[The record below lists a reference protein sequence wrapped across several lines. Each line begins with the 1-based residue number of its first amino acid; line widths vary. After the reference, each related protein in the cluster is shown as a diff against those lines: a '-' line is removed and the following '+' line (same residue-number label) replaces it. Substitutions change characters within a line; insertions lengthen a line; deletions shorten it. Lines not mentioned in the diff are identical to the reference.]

1 MASSVSC
8 DTGFNV
14 LGLKEDEQKIIPV
27 HHAATLITISL
38 ASAWFSLEKVQRLS
52 LFFAHWL
59 SGLVAGLGYLIEGMM
74 IAVCWTDTS
83 LEGFIKAIKF
93 FELAAFNML
102 AITNLAISV
111 NLALIVVAHRTVSRV
126 KSVSSA
132 PLIFLFLAISVI
144 LAVVSIPFW
153 DTIIVLG
160 TVFGVAGAD
169 EAGDDFINVS
179 YFWVELFVGVCMFI
193 IVVWLLL
200 FRMEGIKESWNIH
213 RRIRYFF
220 GLTLV
225 GTGVNLGVGICGLV
239 NVLDRNPTLLIWG
252 WLFRYIHI
260 ALDTIV
266 LYGALVER
274 NMSERD
280 NGATAD
286 AGGAVDGSEHRLQI
300 AREQLGTRPRRQSH
314 VQRGHTAESNSESI
328 SLAYLDAAT
337 HGLEDAGRLR
347 ELLEAQR
354 MPPPETR
361 PGAPPATDP
370 TGAKSPGRR
379 DEGDGLANDAGRGG
393 DLWTAPATSEFIE
406 RKSPTPSLLQC
417 IEKSANTTRWTRT
430 ASHRPYSPPGAESV
444 ELRNVTGEVPK

>member
-111 NLALIVVAHRTVSRV
+111 NLALIVV
-126 KSVSSA
+126 
-132 PLIFLFLAISVI
+132 
-144 LAVVSIPFW
+144 
-153 DTIIVLG
+153 
-160 TVFGVAGAD
+160 
-169 EAGDDFINVS
+169 AGDDFINVS